1 MKKHWLELSVTIP
14 AALTELAA
22 DELCAAGCLGVNVE
36 ERELDTFV
44 LPDPDADIP
53 EVYRVRLYYPPED
66 DVEALRQQVR
76 ALLASLPALVPGWEP
91 ELPAVHTVAQQDWAE
106 GWKQHFSAT
115 RFGKRL
121 VVRPTWEDGE
131 DAAGDI
137 IVRLDPGMA
146 FGTGSHETTRLCLQA
161 LADLYDS
168 APRPR
173 LLDVGTGSGILAI
186 AAVKLGA
193 TTVIANDIDPE
204 ACTVARE
211 NAALNGVADRVAI
224 CETPLEEIGGAFDVV
239 IANILAEENV
249 RLAEH
254 LCARVAPGG
263 SLLLSGILR
272 EKEALVRD
280 GFVVCGLTGPEVTY
294 DADWCCL
301 HYRRPA

>member
-1 MKKHWLELSVTIP
+1 MQKHWLELSVTIP
-14 AALTELAA
+14 AALAELAA
-22 DELCAAGCLGVNVE
+22 DELCADGCLGVNVE

-44 LPDPDADIP
+44 LPDPDADAP
-53 EVYRVRLYYPPED
+53 EAYRVRLYYPPVD
-66 DVEALRQQVR
+66 DVEGLRRQIREQLAAL
-76 ALLASLPALVPGWEP
+76 PPLVPGWVP
-91 ELPAVHTVAQQDWAE
+91 ELPTVHTVAQQDWAE

-115 RFGKRL
+115 RFGQRL

-131 DAAGDI
+131 DAAGDLV
-137 IVRLDPGMA
+137 VRLDPGMA

-161 LADLYDS
+161 LAELYDV

-193 TTVIANDIDPE
+193 ETVIANDIDPE

-211 NAALNGVADRVAI
+211 NAALNGVDDLIAI
-224 CETPLEEIGGAFDVV
+224 SETPLEEIGGAFDVV

-249 RLAEH
+249 RLAAH

-272 EKEALVRD
+272 EKEQLVRD
-280 GFVVCGLTGPEVTY
+280 GFAASGLIGPVVTY

-301 HYRRPA
+301 HYRRSA